1 MSSQKSNGINKY
13 HPPFH
18 DNITLMSTNENDNEF
33 AYQIQITI
41 GSQVVSNLNQ

>member
-1 MSSQKSNGINKY
+1 MFSQKLNGINKY

-18 DNITLMSTNENDNEF
+18 DQHYFNNENDNEF

-41 GSQVVSNLNQ
+41 GSQVVSNLDQ